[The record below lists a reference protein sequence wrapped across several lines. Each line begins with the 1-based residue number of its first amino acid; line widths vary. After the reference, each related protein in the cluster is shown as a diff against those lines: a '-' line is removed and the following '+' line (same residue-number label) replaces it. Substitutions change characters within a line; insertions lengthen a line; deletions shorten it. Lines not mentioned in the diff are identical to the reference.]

1 MGLDITF
8 FGDDPAA
15 AEVDGQRLA
24 SVPGFLQF
32 VLALG
37 EILNTVRQDPQ
48 DRILYSCYQDCLDYV
63 DKDPESEARFEA
75 YSSFVKE
82 CAEKVAED
90 ADMAVPL
97 SLDDYDPAARRLSA
111 ALMLRDKPITGGEAK
126 EIAGLV
132 SDLLLHSKTMA
143 RILNMLSKGDAA
155 AIEHEIEVLER
166 FKRCV
171 DVAAEKNEQRSQAF
185 YEPDY
190 QHGQTD
196 C

>member
-48 DRILYSCYQDCLDYV
+48 DRILYSCYKDCLDYV

-75 YSSFVKE
+75 YLSFVKE
-82 CAEKVAED
+82 CAERVASD
-90 ADMAVPL
+90 GTDMAVPL
-97 SLDDYDPAARRLSA
+97 SLDDYDRVARRLSA
-111 ALMLRDKPITGGEAK
+111 ALMLRDKPITGREAR

-132 SDLLLHSKTMA
+132 SGLLLHSRTMA
-143 RILNMLSKGDAA
+143 RILNMLSREDAA

-171 DVAAEKNEQRSQAF
+171 DVAAEKNVSFRIDF
-185 YEPDY
+185 
-190 QHGQTD
+190 
-196 C
+196 

>member
-8 FGDDPAA
+8 LSDEPKA
-15 AEVDGQRLA
+15 AELDGQRLA

-37 EILNTVRQDPQ
+37 EILNTVKQDPQ
-48 DRILYSCYQDCLDYV
+48 DKILYSCYQDCLDYV

-75 YSSFVKE
+75 YLSFVKE

-90 ADMAVPL
+90 GADMAVPL
-97 SLDDYDPAARRLSA
+97 GLDDYDPAARRLSA
-111 ALMLRDKPITGGEAK
+111 ALMLRDKPITGREAK

-132 SDLLLHSKTMA
+132 SGLLRHSRTMA
-143 RILNMLSKGDAA
+143 RILNKLSKEDAA

-171 DVAAEKNEQRSQAF
+171 DIAAEKNISFEIDS
-185 YEPDY
+185 
-190 QHGQTD
+190 
-196 C
+196 